1 MLQRQL
7 VGRLVQH
14 AAVQRQ
20 VDRVATVAAGDLLA
34 VPVEVQV
41 DLLRLAQA
49 AALEV
54 VLLRQQGVVVQ
65 RRVLCS
71 VRLAIIMEAL
81 KLRSQVPLAF
91 LTRLRS
97 AVPLMGSCFQSA
109 V

>member
-1 MLQRQL
+1 MSSTPRFS
-7 VGRLVQH
+7 GRLMASPRSLPVTFLLFQSKVRSTFL
-14 AAVQRQ
+14 ALPRPPRSKWYFCGS
-20 VDRVATVAAGDLLA
+20 RVSLS
-34 VPVEVQV
+34 
-41 DLLRLAQA
+41 R
-49 AALEV
+49 
-54 VLLRQQGVVVQ
+54 